1 VVNSRGRQKTPDPVS
16 VVSERFAD
24 NLAYY
29 REKTGLS
36 QEALASRAEIHR
48 TQIGELIRGKQ
59 LPRLDTLVK
68 LAGAL
73 GVSPCDLL
81 EGISWEP
88 AAQTGKFKIEAPGK
102 RA

>member
-1 VVNSRGRQKTPDPVS
+1 MS
-16 VVSERFAD
+16 VVAQRFAE
-24 NLAYY
+24 NLAHFLK
-29 REKTGLS
+29 ESELTS

-59 LPRLDTLVK
+59 LPRLDTLIK

-81 EGISWEP
+81 AGISWEP
-88 AAQTGKFKIEAPGK
+88 AAQTGKFKIETASARRSK
-102 RA
+102 